1 MNEQWQFGDIRN
13 YDESL
18 KEIRT
23 GNKQTQKQTKT
34 PLKEPLE
41 TAINYPEAFGESMPG
56 KAGVLKLK
64 KKKKKNRGKNRLAKP
79 AEMENTYFS
88 PHITFFLLPV
98 PS

>member
-1 MNEQWQFGDIRN
+1 MAVWGHKL

-41 TAINYPEAFGESMPG
+41 TAINYPEAFGESMQG
-56 KAGVLKLK
+56 KAGALK
-64 KKKKKNRGKNRLAKP
+64 
-79 AEMENTYFS
+79 
-88 PHITFFLLPV
+88 
-98 PS
+98 